1 MKEAEARRLLRRCD
15 DPGGLEAWIVG
26 QPWEA
31 VSGGWRV
38 IPALHG
44 WRFRLETIPGG
55 LRVSTAMPGALPAVW
70 TVTTPRP

>member
-1 MKEAEARRLLRRCD
+1 MTEAEARRLLRRCD
-15 DPGGLEAWIVG
+15 DPGGLEVWIVG

-31 VSGGWRV
+31 VPGGWRV
-38 IPALHG
+38 IPDLEG

-55 LRVSTAMPGALPAVW
+55 LRVSASMPGALPAVW